1 MFWKYFSVAL
11 LLILYSLP
19 VNAHEHHL
27 NVGIEPK
34 NNAVRVAER
43 WIPILQDLSE
53 LMNLSLRFKTAPDVL
68 SFNRSL
74 HDSEYDL
81 IISSSYLNAIFTQK
95 YHLEPVAK
103 FKQKGESYGLV
114 LIGKSQPSSQT
125 RNQVITVGISGDNR
139 HSDIQSVLEHIQT
152 KNQPFMLVTFKND
165 SEVIEAVQ
173 EGLKHYGI
181 VSMGRDSYV
190 VQSPDFEIYGA
201 DEEVETLYLSAKPE
215 ISKDTLKNLRNALVA
230 IEQNPDWQ
238 STHGISHVNVIS
250 SIEHAFNTYTELHN

>member
-114 LIGKSQPSSQT
+114 LIGKSQPAPKTS
-125 RNQVITVGISGDNR
+125 NQVITIGISEDNR
-139 HSDIQSVLEHIQT
+139 HSEIQSVLKQIHAE
-152 KNQPFMLVTFKND
+152 NPFMLMTFKND

-173 EGLKHYGI
+173 EGLKNYGI
-181 VSMGRDSYV
+181 ISLDHDLYV
-190 VQSPDFEIYGA
+190 DESPDFEIYGA
-201 DEEVETLYLSAKPE
+201 NEQVETLYLSAKKE
-215 ISKDTLKNLRNALVA
+215 VSKDTLKSLRNVLMA
-230 IEQNPDWQ
+230 IKQNPDWQ

-250 SIEHAFNTYTELHN
+250 TIEHAFNTYTEMPD